1 MENKVKVGHPV
12 LGIVLGIFGILIA
25 LLLTFLTG
33 AIGGGIAFILG
44 IAAFLVGLSTKR
56 NGGKGVGAMVIGVVA
71 VLMAAFMT
79 ISSIGIFST
88 IRNEAEKTK
97 PGSLLAK
104 SASNPY
110 MGVVGLIA
118 NMPKDESSIE
128 ELMNEINEFQ
138 DAVATEAK

>member
-110 MGVVGLIA
+110 MGVVGLIM
-118 NMPKDESSIE
+118 NMPKDEASIE

-138 DAVATEAK
+138 AAATAEAK

>member
-110 MGVVGLIA
+110 MGVMGLIM
-118 NMPKDESSIE
+118 NMPKDEASIE

-138 DAVATEAK
+138 AAATAEAK

>member
-118 NMPKDESSIE
+118 NMPKDEASIE